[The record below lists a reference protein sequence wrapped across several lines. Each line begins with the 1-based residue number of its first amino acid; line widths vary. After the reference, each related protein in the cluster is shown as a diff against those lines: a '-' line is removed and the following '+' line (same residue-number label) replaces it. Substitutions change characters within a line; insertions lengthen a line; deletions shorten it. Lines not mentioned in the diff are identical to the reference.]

1 MGERDEGASNQDEDD
16 EVVEVGTEIPA
27 GPGRAAKCVRL
38 GRLDH
43 SWLTSRSAAARIT
56 VSVKIYL

>member
-16 EVVEVGTEIPA
+16 EVVEVGTEIPLA
-27 GPGRAAKCVRL
+27 QAETKCVRL